1 LPLLKANIQEALRAA
16 GLTKERSSAGTVED
30 QLEAAGLSNQEIFE
44 EAAILMKAGTSDAVK
59 LGAINSILKVKGLM
73 KEASA
78 PPPAITIVIQGTAAP
93 SETGINPILLPRE
106 LNPKPRE
113 A

>member
-1 LPLLKANIQEALRAA
+1 MPLLKANIQEALRAA
-16 GLTKERSSAGTVED
+16 GLTKERSSGTVDD
-30 QLEAAGLSNQEIFE
+30 QLNAAGLSNEEIFE

-78 PPPAITIVIQGTAAP
+78 PPPAITILIQGSATVP
-93 SETGINPILLPRE
+93 EVNPILLPRE
-106 LNPKPRE
+106 LQSPKIPE